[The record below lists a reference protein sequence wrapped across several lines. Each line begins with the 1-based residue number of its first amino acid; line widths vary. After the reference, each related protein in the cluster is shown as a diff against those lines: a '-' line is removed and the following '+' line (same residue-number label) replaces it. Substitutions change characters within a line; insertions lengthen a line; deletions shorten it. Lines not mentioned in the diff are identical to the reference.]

1 MREKRN
7 YVWPD
12 GKHLSVGEKTLVMGI
27 LNVTPD
33 SFSDGG
39 RWNTMEAARSHLRA
53 MIEDGA
59 DFIDVGAE
67 STRPGGA
74 ALLAE
79 EETER
84 LFSFLPSLLQE
95 TSVAISVDTY
105 HWQTAEKAL
114 SAGAHI
120 LNDVWGFQYD
130 GGEMAQ
136 VCATAGVPVV
146 LMHNRTDE
154 NEPGDIMEI
163 LKNFRERAGRY
174 HGDFEKFPV
183 AVRRDSAGGRC
194 RRRQHHFGSRAGIWK
209 NDGAKSGNPAANRR
223 AHGASVSHFARTVA
237 ETFYRRGTGRSSGSG
252 TRRGDG
258 GGLSL
263 RRGAWLRNGAR
274 ARGEADG
281 ADASD
286 GRRLIGPDGGGG
298 LIWIGFV

>member
-59 DFIDVGAE
+59 DLIDVGAE

-74 ALLAE
+74 ALPAA

-95 TSVAISVDTY
+95 TAVPISVDTY
-105 HWQTAEKAL
+105 HWQTAEKAF

-130 GGEMAQ
+130 GGEMAR
-136 VCATAGVPVV
+136 VCAAAGVPVV
-146 LMHNRTDE
+146 LMHNRMDE
-154 NEPGDIMEI
+154 SEPGDIMEL
-163 LKNFRERAGRY
+163 LKNFLSRSVEIALAAGVAEDNIILDPGLGFGKTTEQNLEILRRI
-174 HGDFEKFPV
+174 EELTALPFPILL
-183 AVRRDSAGGRC
+183 APSRKRFIGAALGGL
-194 RRRQHHFGSRAGIWK
+194 
-209 NDGAKSGNPAANRR
+209 PAAERD
-223 AHGASVSHFARTVA
+223 
-237 ETFYRRGTGRSSGSG
+237 EGTGAVCLYGAEHGCEMVRVHEVKR
-252 TRRGDG
+252 TARMLRMGDV
-258 GGLSL
+258 LL
-263 RRGAWLRNGAR
+263 
-274 ARGEADG
+274 
-281 ADASD
+281 
-286 GRRLIGPDGGGG
+286 GRMAAEG
-298 LIWIGFV
+298 

>member
-39 RWNTMEAARSHLRA
+39 RWNTMEAARYHLRA

-59 DFIDVGAE
+59 DLVDVGAE

-74 ALLAE
+74 ALPAA

-154 NEPGDIMEI
+154 KEPGDIMEL
-163 LKNFRERAGRY
+163 LKNFLSRSVEIALAAGVAENNIILDPGLGFGKTTAQNLEILRRI
-174 HGDFEKFPV
+174 EELTALPFPILL
-183 AVRRDSAGGRC
+183 APSRKRFIGAALGGL
-194 RRRQHHFGSRAGIWK
+194 
-209 NDGAKSGNPAANRR
+209 PAAERD
-223 AHGASVSHFARTVA
+223 
-237 ETFYRRGTGRSSGSG
+237 EGTGAVCLYGAEHGCEMVRVHEVKR
-252 TRRGDG
+252 TARMLRMGDV
-258 GGLSL
+258 LL
-263 RRGAWLRNGAR
+263 
-274 ARGEADG
+274 
-281 ADASD
+281 
-286 GRRLIGPDGGGG
+286 GRMAAEG
-298 LIWIGFV
+298 

>member
-59 DFIDVGAE
+59 DLIDVGAE

-84 LFSFLPSLLQE
+84 LFSFLPALLEE
-95 TSVAISVDTY
+95 TSVPISVDTY

-114 SAGAHI
+114 AAGAHI

-130 GGEMAQ
+130 GGEMAR
-136 VCATAGVPVV
+136 VCAAAGVPVV

-154 NEPGDIMEI
+154 SEPGDIMDVLKSFLSRSVEIALAAGVVEENIILDPGLGFGKTTAQNLEI
-163 LKNFRERAGRY
+163 LRRIEELTALP
-174 HGDFEKFPV
+174 FPILL
-183 AVRRDSAGGRC
+183 APSRKRFIGAALGGL
-194 RRRQHHFGSRAGIWK
+194 
-209 NDGAKSGNPAANRR
+209 PAAERD
-223 AHGASVSHFARTVA
+223 
-237 ETFYRRGTGRSSGSG
+237 EGTGAVCLYGAEHGCEMVRVHEVKR
-252 TRRGDG
+252 TARMLRMGDV
-258 GGLSL
+258 LL
-263 RRGAWLRNGAR
+263 
-274 ARGEADG
+274 
-281 ADASD
+281 
-286 GRRLIGPDGGGG
+286 GRMAAEG
-298 LIWIGFV
+298 